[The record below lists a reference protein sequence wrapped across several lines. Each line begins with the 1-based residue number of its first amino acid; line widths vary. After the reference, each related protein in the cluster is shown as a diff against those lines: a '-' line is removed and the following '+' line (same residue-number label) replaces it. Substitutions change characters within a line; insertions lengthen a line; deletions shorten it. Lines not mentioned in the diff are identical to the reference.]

1 MKALVFL
8 FVLLLSFQSLGEEF
22 RIPLK
27 KGLLYEKVKP
37 FLLSSGWIPVQFKD
51 REGLDL
57 QEMEYC
63 QNGIGRCAFW
73 LTSGNGKYLAITT
86 TNDGYEILS
95 WRKERKLPTY
105 K

>member
-1 MKALVFL
+1 MRIFMALFI
-8 FVLLLSFQSLGEEF
+8 LLLSTLSLADELK
-22 RIPLK
+22 ILLK
-27 KGLLYEKVKP
+27 KGRLYEKVKP
-37 FLLSSGWIPVQFKD
+37 SLLSSGWIPVQFKD

-95 WRKERKLPTY
+95 WRREAKLPTY